1 MEIKIRQTEETEE
14 YVPNETIRQNPKE
27 ELSVVETI
35 YPVEFNVMI
44 IKMLNKL
51 WKRID
56 EHRENFN
63 RVRKY

>member
-1 MEIKIRQTEETEE
+1 MEIKIRQTEEIDE
-14 YVPNETIRQNPKE
+14 YVPKETIRQNPKE
-27 ELSVVETI
+27 EVSVVETI

-44 IKMLNKL
+44 MKMLNKL

-63 RVRKY
+63 RVSK